1 MKGVI
6 MKTERL
12 DQFVRENAEGF
23 DTLNPPE
30 LAWEVIEQR
39 LPSGRKPVVRRLWP
53 YAWKAAAAV
62 IIFAAAWMLNDLR
75 DAGRSGTLPVVAG
88 KEVSPEL
95 LELSDAEAYYT
106 SQISSR
112 QAELAAYAR
121 QHPEIL
127 EDLKAEFT
135 EMDRKK
141 ADLKDDLTESNAD
154 EKVIE
159 AIILSYRVKI
169 EILDEML
176 NALKKAEGQSL
187 NNDQSAADVEL

>member
-1 MKGVI
+1 

-12 DQFVRENAEGF
+12 EQFVRDNAEGF
-23 DTLNPPE
+23 DTLNPPD
-30 LAWEVIEQR
+30 LAWEVIEKQ
-39 LPSGRKPVVRRLWP
+39 LPSQRKPIVKRLWP

-62 IIFAAAWMLNDLR
+62 LIFAAAWMLNDLR
-75 DAGRSGTLPVVAG
+75 DLSRSSDGSSLAKKEINPV
-88 KEVSPEL
+88 L
-95 LELSDAEAYYT
+95 DNLSDAEAYYT

-127 EDLKAEFT
+127 EDLKTEFS

-141 ADLKDDLTESNAD
+141 ADLKADLTESNAD

-176 NALKKAEGQSL
+176 TALKKAEGESMDD
-187 NNDQSAADVEL
+187 DQSADDVEL

>member
-1 MKGVI
+1 

-12 DQFVRENAEGF
+12 EQFVRDNAEGF
-23 DTLNPPE
+23 DTLNPPD
-30 LAWEVIEQR
+30 LAWEVIEKQ
-39 LPSGRKPVVRRLWP
+39 LPSQRKPIVKRLWP

-62 IIFAAAWMLNDLR
+62 LIFAAAWMLNDLR
-75 DAGRSGTLPVVAG
+75 DLSRSSDGSSLAK
-88 KEVSPEL
+88 KEINPAL
-95 LELSDAEAYYT
+95 DNLSDAEAYYT

-127 EDLKAEFT
+127 EDLKTEFS

-141 ADLKDDLTESNAD
+141 ADLKADLTESNAD

-176 NALKKAEGQSL
+176 TALKKAEGESMDD
-187 NNDQSAADVEL
+187 DQSADDVEL

>member
-1 MKGVI
+1 

-12 DQFVRENAEGF
+12 EQFVKDNAEGF
-23 DTLNPPE
+23 NILNPPD
-30 LAWEVIEQR
+30 LAWEVIEKQ
-39 LPSGRKPVVRRLWP
+39 LPSQRKPVVKRLWP

-62 IIFAAAWMLNDLR
+62 LIFAAAWMLNDLR
-75 DAGRSGTLPVVAG
+75 DFSRSSDGSSLAK
-88 KEVSPEL
+88 KEINPAL
-95 LELSDAEAYYT
+95 DNLSDAEAYYT

-127 EDLKAEFT
+127 EDLKTEFS

-141 ADLKDDLTESNAD
+141 ADLKADLTESNAD

-176 NALKKAEGQSL
+176 TALKKAEGESMED
-187 NNDQSAADVEL
+187 DQSAEDVEL

>member
-1 MKGVI
+1 

-12 DQFVRENAEGF
+12 EQFVKDNAEGF
-23 DTLNPPE
+23 DTLNPPD
-30 LAWEVIEQR
+30 LAWEVIEKQ
-39 LPSGRKPVVRRLWP
+39 LPSQRKPVVKRLWP

-62 IIFAAAWMLNDLR
+62 LIFAAAWMLNDLR
-75 DAGRSGTLPVVAG
+75 DFSRSSDGSSLAK
-88 KEVSPEL
+88 KEINPAL
-95 LELSDAEAYYT
+95 DNLSDAEAYYT

-127 EDLKAEFT
+127 EDLKTEFS

-141 ADLKDDLTESNAD
+141 ADLKADLTESNAD

-176 NALKKAEGQSL
+176 TALKKAEGESMED
-187 NNDQSAADVEL
+187 DQSAEDVEL

>member
-1 MKGVI
+1 

-12 DQFVRENAEGF
+12 EQFVKDNAEGF
-23 DTLNPPE
+23 DTLNPPD
-30 LAWEVIEQR
+30 LAWEVIEKQ
-39 LPSGRKPVVRRLWP
+39 LPSQRKPVVKRLWP

-62 IIFAAAWMLNDLR
+62 LIFAAAWMLNDLR
-75 DAGRSGTLPVVAG
+75 DFSRSSDGSSLAK
-88 KEVSPEL
+88 KEINPAL
-95 LELSDAEAYYT
+95 DNLSDAEAYYT

-127 EDLKAEFT
+127 EDLKTEFS

-141 ADLKDDLTESNAD
+141 ADLKADLTESNAD

-176 NALKKAEGQSL
+176 TALKKAEGESMDD
-187 NNDQSAADVEL
+187 DQSAEDVEL

>member
-1 MKGVI
+1 

-12 DQFVRENAEGF
+12 EQFVKDNAEGF
-23 DTLNPPE
+23 DILNPPD
-30 LAWEVIEQR
+30 LAWEVIEKQ
-39 LPSGRKPVVRRLWP
+39 LPSQRKPVVKRLWP

-62 IIFAAAWMLNDLR
+62 LIFAAAWMLNDLR
-75 DAGRSGTLPVVAG
+75 DFSRSSDGSSLAK
-88 KEVSPEL
+88 KEINPAL
-95 LELSDAEAYYT
+95 DNLSDAEAYYT

-127 EDLKAEFT
+127 EDLKTEFS

-141 ADLKDDLTESNAD
+141 ADLKADLTESNAD

-176 NALKKAEGQSL
+176 TALKKAEGESMDD
-187 NNDQSAADVEL
+187 DQSAEDVEL

>member
-1 MKGVI
+1 

-12 DQFVRENAEGF
+12 EQFVRDNAEGF
-23 DTLNPPE
+23 DTLNPPD
-30 LAWEVIEQR
+30 LAWEVIEKQ
-39 LPSGRKPVVRRLWP
+39 LPSQRKPVVKRLWP
-53 YAWKAAAAV
+53 FAWKAAAAV
-62 IIFAAAWMLNDLR
+62 LIFAAAWMLNDLR
-75 DAGRSGTLPVVAG
+75 DFSRSSDGSSLAK
-88 KEVSPEL
+88 KEINPAL
-95 LELSDAEAYYT
+95 DNLSDAEAYYT

-127 EDLKAEFT
+127 EDLKTEFS

-141 ADLKDDLTESNAD
+141 ADLKADLTESNAD

-176 NALKKAEGQSL
+176 TALKKAEGESMKD
-187 NNDQSAADVEL
+187 DQSAEDVEL

>member
-1 MKGVI
+1 MK
-6 MKTERL
+6 
-12 DQFVRENAEGF
+12 DNAEGF
-23 DTLNPPE
+23 DTLNPPD
-30 LAWEVIEQR
+30 LAWEVIEKQ
-39 LPSGRKPVVRRLWP
+39 LPSQRKPVVKRLWP

-62 IIFAAAWMLNDLR
+62 LIFAAAWMLNDLR
-75 DAGRSGTLPVVAG
+75 DFSRSSDGSSLAK
-88 KEVSPEL
+88 KEINPAL
-95 LELSDAEAYYT
+95 DNLSDAEAYYT

-127 EDLKAEFT
+127 EDLKTEFS

-141 ADLKDDLTESNAD
+141 ADLKADLTESNAD

-176 NALKKAEGQSL
+176 TALKKAEGESMED
-187 NNDQSAADVEL
+187 DQSAEDVEL